1 MKGIKELGE
10 EVLLAWSKGANIA
23 FPDKEVRSPWM
34 CDVSDLAKYL
44 QQGVCTTEDIEDY
57 TREICSDPWKRG
69 LPQLW
74 SLKFIKNN
82 IAVWVQVA
90 NRKKSFAPP
99 PDFMPHVDHLG
110 RTHSWD
116 WVKGREIV
124 VEAMPR
130 REPEITATHGLPYVP
145 MAPNER
151 LTKRQGREGYSRDF
165 FLTGNDSELS
175 EEEIKQIT
183 EMIGQDE

>member
-1 MKGIKELGE
+1 MP
-10 EVLLAWSKGANIA
+10 VLA
-23 FPDKEVRSPWM
+23 
-34 CDVSDLAKYL
+34 DLAKMV
-44 QQGVCTTEDIEDY
+44 QHEDITLDDIYDY
-57 TREICSDPWKRG
+57 TKQICSDPWRREQ
-69 LPQLW
+69 PHLW
-74 SLKFIKNN
+74 SLNYIRQN
-82 IAVWVQVA
+82 VLMWVQVA

-99 PDFMPHVDHLG
+99 PDFMPHIDHLG

-116 WVKGREIV
+116 WVKGKEIV

-130 REPEITATHGLPYVP
+130 REPEVTATRGLPYVP

-175 EEEIKQIT
+175 EEEIKQLT